1 MLIISK
7 RKKKKKKYK
16 YKTKKNKHLI
26 GSEKSQTYID
36 SSVVLDTPYHMH

>member
-7 RKKKKKKYK
+7 KKKFKKKYK
-16 YKTKKNKHLI
+16 YKTKNKHLV

-36 SSVVLDTPYHMH
+36 LSVVLDTPYHMH